1 MTAGD
6 ECQPLAYEILR
17 ILSPSVWN
25 KSMARLRT
33 LVIAALMGTLGVTE
47 AKAECEI
54 ADAKLEEAI
63 QQNPRLRGPA
73 NSQSVR
79 DLRSLRDAAFTLR
92 SYGRHEDCERLL
104 ANIRELIAGP
114 PMGSLGDND
123 EEEADKQNA
132 AREPK
137 IKRGAELGSRD
148 KKDAKP
154 LLRIDELAPGLRT
167 DEMIG
172 AEVRSSDDKIVGE
185 VRNIVFGTKD
195 GRDYAI
201 VASGGFFTAGKDSI
215 VVPIR
220 SIKVTQDR
228 ASFFLPI
235 SKEITKTVP
244 LMPDEDYLWLSD
256 QKWRTHNDAL
266 FQGR

>member
-1 MTAGD
+1 MIRVKA
-6 ECQPLAYEILR
+6 I
-17 ILSPSVWN
+17 V
-25 KSMARLRT
+25 M
-33 LVIAALMGTLGVTE
+33 AALIGTLGIIEVR
-47 AKAECEI
+47 AECEI

-63 QQNPRLRGPA
+63 LHNPRLRGPA

-79 DLRSLRDAAFTLR
+79 DLRTLRDAAFTLR

-104 ANIRELIAGP
+104 GNIRELVAGP
-114 PMGSLGDND
+114 AMSSLGDND
-123 EEEADKQNA
+123 EEEAEKQNA

-137 IKRGAELGSRD
+137 VRRGAALGTRD
-148 KKDAKP
+148 KKGAKP
-154 LLRIDELAPGLRT
+154 LMMIDELAPGLRT

-195 GRDYAI
+195 ARDYAI

-220 SIKVTQDR
+220 SLKVTQDR
-228 ASFFLPI
+228 SSFFLPI
-235 SKEITKTVP
+235 SKEIMKTVP
-244 LMPDEDYLWLSD
+244 LMPDQDYAWLSD
-256 QKWRTHNDAL
+256 KKWRAQNDAL
-266 FQGR
+266 FQTR

>member
-1 MTAGD
+1 MDSLNSERNMVRSKAILLAVFMGAVGFTA
-6 ECQPLAYEILR
+6 AH
-17 ILSPSVWN
+17 
-25 KSMARLRT
+25 
-33 LVIAALMGTLGVTE
+33 
-47 AKAECEI
+47 AECEI

-63 QQNPRLRGPA
+63 QKNPRLRGPA

-79 DLRSLRDAAFTLR
+79 DLRTLRDAAFTLR

-104 ANIRELIAGP
+104 GNIRELIAGP
-114 PMGSLGDND
+114 SMNSLGDND
-123 EEEADKQNA
+123 EDEADKQNA

-137 IKRGAELGSRD
+137 VKLGATLGSRD

-154 LLRIDELAPGLRT
+154 LMRIDELAPGLRT

-195 GRDYAI
+195 GRDYAV

-220 SIKVTQDR
+220 SLKVSQDR
-228 ASFFLPI
+228 ASFYLPI
-235 SKEITKTVP
+235 TKEVMKTVP
-244 LMPDEDYLWLSD
+244 LMPDQDYTWLSD
-256 QKWRTHNDAL
+256 QKWRARNDAL
-266 FQGR
+266 FPGP